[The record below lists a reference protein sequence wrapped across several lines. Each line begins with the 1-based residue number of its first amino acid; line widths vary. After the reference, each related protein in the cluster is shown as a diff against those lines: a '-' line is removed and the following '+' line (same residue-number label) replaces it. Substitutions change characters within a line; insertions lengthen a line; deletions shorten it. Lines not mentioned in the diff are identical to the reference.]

1 MGEAGPQGPP
11 FAAAVVDS
19 VNTLDPCENATV
31 DPSFNGTNVHFIFG
45 IPRGYNGTES
55 ADGGDG
61 VPGEVS
67 QVQLDD
73 AIVGASSV
81 DTLGIGADAEYNQ
94 IQIQE
99 LMNKVDELIN
109 ALRR

>member
-1 MGEAGPQGPP
+1 M
-11 FAAAVVDS
+11 
-19 VNTLDPCENATV
+19 NTLDPCENATV

-45 IPRGYNGTES
+45 IPRGYNGTDG

-61 VPGEVS
+61 APGEFS

-73 AIVGASSV
+73 AIVGTSSNTNGV
-81 DTLGIGADAEYNQ
+81 TTLGIGADAEYNP

-99 LMNKVDELIN
+99 LINKVDELIN

>member
-1 MGEAGPQGPP
+1 MGEAGPEPP
-11 FAAAVVDS
+11 FAMAVVDS
-19 VNTLDPCENATV
+19 VNTLDPWENATV
-31 DPSFNGTNVHFIFG
+31 DASFDGTNVHFIFG
-45 IPRGYNGTES
+45 IPRGYNGTDG

-61 VPGEVS
+61 APGEVS

-99 LMNKVDELIN
+99 LINKVDELIN